1 MKSRFVLVTFIGL
14 LAYLVLTSY
23 SRGYGTNH
31 TGSTGRTGCS
41 CHGTTTSVAPTVGL
55 YTTGGTAVTSYT
67 PGTAYVV
74 KLSGT
79 SSSARPDFG
88 YELSVVKATG
98 AGTSSAAM
106 GGTWGTAPSGSG
118 TSGIIM
124 QQTQTLA
131 GSGGMYS
138 VSVPWTAPAAG
149 TGSIKIY
156 GIINAV
162 DGTGGSG
169 GDGAQTATNN
179 GLTITEATSGNCPTV
194 SISGT
199 GTSLTATVTG
209 GTDST
214 YQWYHNGTAISGAT
228 GATYSI
234 SAGGGSY
241 TVSITAPGG
250 CTNGSNT
257 FTYTCSATS
266 SITASGSTLTANV
279 SGGTATTYQWY
290 GGSTMLP
297 GATSATYHPTTSGT
311 YSVHV
316 TTADGCIA
324 TSTNYSYTTGIND
337 LAATIGLNVR
347 PSLVN
352 DHTTLSF
359 ELKEASTVSVS
370 VLSIQGQEVKALVDR
385 EAMGTGAFERSFDM
399 TSLPTGIYL
408 IKVQTNNGYAI
419 SRIVKE

>member
-1 MKSRFVLVTFIGL
+1 MKSRFVLVSFFGL
-14 LAYLVLTSY
+14 FAYFVLTSY

-31 TGSTGRTGCS
+31 TGATGSTGCS
-41 CHGTTTSVAPTVGL
+41 CHGTTTSVSPTVGL

-74 KLSGT
+74 KLKGT
-79 SSSARPDFG
+79 SNSNQPDFG

-98 AGTSSAAM
+98 AGTRTAAM

-124 QQTQTLA
+124 QQNQTLA

-138 VSVPWTAPAAG
+138 VSVPWTAPATG
-149 TGSIKIY
+149 TGSVKIY

-162 DGTGGSG
+162 DGTGGTG
-169 GDGAQTATNN
+169 GDGAQIATNN
-179 GLTITEATSGNCPTV
+179 GLTITEAGSCPTV

-257 FTYTCSATS
+257 FAYTCSSTAS
-266 SITASGSTLTANV
+266 VTASGSTLTANV
-279 SGGTATTYQWY
+279 SGGTATSYQWY

-297 GATSATYHPTTSGT
+297 GATSATYHATTSGP
-311 YSVHV
+311 YSVHI

-324 TSTNYSYTTGIND
+324 TSTNYNYTTGIND
-337 LAATIGLNVR
+337 LATTIGLNVR

-352 DHTTLSF
+352 DHMTLSF
-359 ELKEASTVSVS
+359 DLKEASTVSIS
-370 VLSIQGQEVKALVDR
+370 ALSIQGQEIKAMVDR
-385 EAMGTGAFERSFDM
+385 EAMGSGAFERSFDM
-399 TSLPTGIYL
+399 TALPTGIYL